1 VNPILTTILEQL
13 PTHGPELLF
22 ALAFLETCFVTG
34 LVVPSGLA
42 TSAATALALEGN
54 LPLAPIVVAAVAG
67 GALGDS
73 LGFVIGRAWGRHVLS
88 PGSRWSRMLG
98 DRRAVVDEVF
108 GKHPAFS
115 VTAARL
121 ISFVRTVMPMAA
133 GMSGLEYRRY
143 LPYELAGVVGWC
155 VMYVAIGV
163 LARESWELAT
173 QVVGVGGTLVFG
185 VAALMGWR
193 VVRARMRLR
202 ALRHS
207 ARAGGSAPGDTRSGA
222 AQDEDPPLGAAASSE
237 PAS

>member
-1 VNPILTTILEQL
+1 VNAILTTILEQL

-54 LPLAPIVVAAVAG
+54 LPLAPIVVAAGAG

-73 LGFVIGRAWGRHVLS
+73 VGFLIGRAWGRHVLS
-88 PGSRWSRMLG
+88 PGSRWSRLLG

-115 VTAARL
+115 VTVARL

-133 GMSGLEYRRY
+133 GMSGLAYRRY
-143 LPYELAGVVGWC
+143 LPYEMAGVVGWC
-155 VMYVAIGV
+155 LMYVGIGV

-222 AQDEDPPLGAAASSE
+222 AQDEDPPLGAAASSG

>member
-1 VNPILTTILEQL
+1 
-13 PTHGPELLF
+13 
-22 ALAFLETCFVTG
+22 
-34 LVVPSGLA
+34 
-42 TSAATALALEGN
+42 
-54 LPLAPIVVAAVAG
+54 
-67 GALGDS
+67 
-73 LGFVIGRAWGRHVLS
+73 
-88 PGSRWSRMLG
+88 MLG

-115 VTAARL
+115 VTVARL

-143 LPYELAGVVGWC
+143 LPYEIAGVVGWC
-155 VMYVAIGV
+155 LMYVGIGV

-202 ALRHS
+202 RHS
-207 ARAGGSAPGDTRSGA
+207 ARAGVPPSPGDTRSGA

>member
-1 VNPILTTILEQL
+1 VNAILTTILELL

-34 LVVPSGLA
+34 LIVPSGLA

-54 LPLAPIVVAAVAG
+54 LPLAPIVVAAGAG

-73 LGFVIGRAWGRHVLS
+73 IGFLIGRAWGRHVLS

-115 VTAARL
+115 VTVARL

-143 LPYELAGVVGWC
+143 LPYEIAGVVGWC
-155 VMYVAIGV
+155 LMYVGIGV

-173 QVVGVGGTLVFG
+173 QVVGVGGTVVFG

-193 VVRARMRLR
+193 VLRARMRLR
-202 ALRHS
+202 RHS
-207 ARAGGSAPGDTRSGA
+207 ARAGVPPSPGDTRSGA